1 MLPRQPIKISISLVH
16 TPTTNTEKAKLE
28 WFYEGQQD
36 LLELTPKKKKKD
48 VLFIIGD
55 WNAKVGTQEILTV
68 TGMFGLGV
76 QNKARQK
83 LSVSGKENTL
93 VITNFLFQKNG
104 RQFYT

>member
-93 VITNFLFQKNG
+93 VITNFLFQKNR